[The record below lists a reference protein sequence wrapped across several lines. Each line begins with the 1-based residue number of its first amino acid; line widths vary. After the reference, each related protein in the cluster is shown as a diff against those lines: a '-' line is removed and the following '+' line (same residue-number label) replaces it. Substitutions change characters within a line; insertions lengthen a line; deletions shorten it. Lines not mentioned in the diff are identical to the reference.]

1 MERKGQVSIPLGDE
15 RKKELDKYCAE
26 HGYKQ
31 KEVVIRAIDSVLK
44 ANEPK
49 KINGGVK
56 CRN

>member
-49 KINGGVK
+49 K
-56 CRN
+56 